1 MTRFAPLPPPR
12 VTREARATETWA
24 RRFRALGASP
34 DTAYRFARNRLG
46 LAVGAVAFGAGVVG
60 TVIASRRAHDA
71 PAGHAPP
78 RRTSAVAP
86 KPRPVAVVWLGPAAR
101 AQVTGAELAGVPV
114 VHLPCTG
121 DGSPSCSQ
129 IADSYLDGD
138 GRRLPGLRRALRLP
152 EGPLVLAAF
161 SAGGHIVRRVL
172 ADARDRAELAG
183 VVLAD
188 ATYTTEWT
196 DQAQGRAAPI
206 RSFVDYA
213 LEALGGGRLFVAT
226 ASSAPNKHHPTGA
239 QTLAA
244 IARELGSDVSTELG
258 ALSGL
263 PAPEHAWRGGG
274 VHLFD
279 YGARFGHA
287 AHATEL
293 APKVWGALVR
303 PWFEGVG

>member
-1 MTRFAPLPPPR
+1 MTR
-12 VTREARATETWA
+12 EGRAIETWA
-24 RRFRALGASP
+24 RRFRAFGASP
-34 DTAYRFARNRLG
+34 ETAYHLARNRLG
-46 LAVGAVAFGAGVVG
+46 IAVGAVAFGAGVVG
-60 TVIASRRAHDA
+60 TVIASRRGQGA
-71 PAGHAPP
+71 PAEHAPS
-78 RRTSAVAP
+78 RRTSSAAL
-86 KPRPVAVVWLGPAAR
+86 KPRPVAVVWVGPVSR
-101 AQVTGAELAGVPV
+101 TQVTGAELAGVPV

-152 EGPLVLAAF
+152 AGPLVLAAF

-172 ADARDRAELAG
+172 TDPRDRAELAG

-188 ATYTTEWT
+188 ATYTTEWA

-213 LEALGGGRLFVAT
+213 MESLGGGRLFVAT

-244 IARELGSDVSTELG
+244 IARELGGHVIPEVG
-258 ALSGL
+258 AFASL
-263 PAPEHAWRGGG
+263 PAPDRGWRGGG